1 MRTYGIVVMVVLGLA
16 FGGCSK
22 EKQVDWAAP
31 ENFFYY
37 ENSANAEKGVEL
49 TYWALVD
56 APADAVYT
64 ALSDVEHY
72 SEFVDGV
79 DRTQLLTQS
88 GNTKKVII
96 AQRVI
101 GRQNN
106 AQVVWTFHPEQ
117 KKIEFDTVESDL
129 YENQGAYEVIASPDG
144 KRSLV
149 KVLFKVR
156 ESEHVSVPRGVL
168 ASTTR
173 DSFGSAAKSIKKRAL
188 EIAGGG
194 AKPPKS

>member
-1 MRTYGIVVMVVLGLA
+1 MRTCGIVVMTIIGLLV
-16 FGGCSK
+16 GGCSR
-22 EKQVDWAAP
+22 EKQIDWAAP

-37 ENSANAEKGVEL
+37 ESSSNADNGVEL

-56 APADAVYT
+56 APADAVYQ
-64 ALSDVEHY
+64 ALADVEHY
-72 SEFVDGV
+72 AQFVDGV
-79 DRTQLLTQS
+79 DRTQLLI
-88 GNTKKVII
+88 GDATKKKVMI

-117 KKIEFDTVESDL
+117 KKIDFDTEQSDL
-129 YENQGAYEVIASPDG
+129 YYNQGQYEVIASPDG
-144 KRSLV
+144 KRTLV
-149 KVLFKVR
+149 KVLFKVK
-156 ESEHVSVPRGVL
+156 ESEHVNIPRGVL

-188 EIAGGG
+188 EVASGK
-194 AKPPKS
+194 AAPSS